1 MARSDAVKRYTIGVD
16 FGSLSA
22 RAVLMDLDT
31 GGTVGSTV
39 YDYPHGVL
47 TERLPDGTPLGP
59 DWALQDPEDY
69 WNAFPGLIP
78 PLLKQCGVTAEQ
90 VAGLGLDVTSCTLLP
105 TTADGTPLCCLPE
118 FAARPHAWVKLW
130 KHHAA
135 QSWAPR
141 IDALAAQRGEP
152 WLGQFGGRVSG
163 EYYLPK
169 AAQIAA
175 EDPALYRAAERIPEM
190 GDWLVW
196 RLCGRETRGSCAAA
210 FKTFWN
216 RERGDVS
223 REFLSALHPL
233 LADLNEKHPGAVVPP
248 GSMVGGLTEE
258 AARWTG
264 LLPGTAVSAAGV
276 DAHVTL
282 LGGHMGRPGELL
294 LIIGTST
301 CAILN
306 SDVYREVPGLN
317 GVVPEGILPGLN
329 AYEGGQSCV
338 GDLFAW
344 FTENCVPAA
353 YAQQAQR
360 KGKSLHQ
367 LLLEKAAA
375 LAPGES
381 GLVALDWWNGVRS
394 TLMDFDLSGVVAGLT
409 LSTRPEHL
417 YRALLEATAYG
428 VRRIID
434 AMEDRGVPVTALY
447 AAGGIPS
454 KNPLLMQIYADVCG
468 REVYLTEEEH
478 SGALGSAVLAA
489 SAALWGGEGFA
500 HLAELTERYRRP
512 CAKVYRPVPAHR
524 EVCETL
530 YGVYS
535 RLYRRYGQEDGLL
548 KELKAIRLTA
558 R

>member
-1 MARSDAVKRYTIGVD
+1 MKRYTIGVD

-31 GGTVGSTV
+31 GDAVGSAV

-47 TERLPDGTPLGP
+47 TEQLPDGTPLGP
-59 DWALQDPEDY
+59 DWAVQDPEDY
-69 WNAFPGLIP
+69 WNAFPALIP
-78 PLLKQCGVTAEQ
+78 PLLERCGVAAEQ
-90 VAGLGLDVTSCTLLP
+90 VTGLGLDVTSCTLLP

-118 FAARPHAWVKLW
+118 FASRPHAWAKLW

-135 QSWAPR
+135 QAWAPR
-141 IDALAAQRGEP
+141 IDALAEERGEP
-152 WLGQFGGRVSG
+152 WLAQFGGRVSG

-169 AAQIAA
+169 AAQIAE

-210 FKTFWN
+210 FKTFY
-216 RERGDVS
+216 RQTEGDVS

-233 LADLNEKHPGAVVPP
+233 LADLNDRHPGSVVSP
-248 GSMVGGLTEE
+248 GSRAGVLTEE

-264 LLPGTAVSAAGV
+264 LRPGTAVSAAGV

-282 LGGHMGRPGELL
+282 LGCHVSRPGELL

-317 GVVPEGILPGLN
+317 GVVPHGILPGLN

-338 GDLFAW
+338 GDLFGW

-353 YAQQAQR
+353 CVHQAER
-360 KGKSLHQ
+360 EGKSIYR
-367 LLLEKAAA
+367 LLSEKAAA

-394 TLMDFDLSGVVAGLT
+394 TLMDFGLSGVVAGLT

-447 AAGGIPS
+447 AAGGIPPR
-454 KNPLLMQIYADVCG
+454 NALLMQIYADVCG
-468 REVYLTEEEH
+468 REVHLTEEEH

-489 SAALWGGEGFA
+489 SAALWGEEGFA

-512 CAKVYRPVPAHR
+512 CAAVYRPAPAH
-524 EVCETL
+524 VETYQKL
-530 YGVYS
+530 YGIYS
-535 RLYRRYGQEDGLL
+535 RLYRRYGQEDETL
-548 KELKAIRLTA
+548 KELKALRLGTK
-558 R
+558 

>member
-1 MARSDAVKRYTIGVD
+1 MKRYTVGVD

-31 GGTVGSTV
+31 GAAVGSAV

-59 DWALQDPEDY
+59 DWAVQDPEDY
-69 WNAFPGLIP
+69 WNTFPALIP
-78 PLLKQCGVTAEQ
+78 PLLEQCGVTAGQ
-90 VAGLGLDVTSCTLLP
+90 VIGLGLDVTSCTLLP
-105 TTADGTPLCCLPE
+105 TTADGTPLCRLPE
-118 FAARPHAWVKLW
+118 FASRPHAWVKLW

-135 QSWAPR
+135 QLWAPR
-141 IDALAAQRGEP
+141 IDALAKERGEP
-152 WLGQFGGRVSG
+152 WLRQFGGQVSG

-169 AAQIAA
+169 AAQMAA
-175 EDPALYRAAERIPEM
+175 EDPELYRAAERIPEM
-190 GDWLVW
+190 GDWLVR

-210 FKTFWN
+210 FKTFW
-216 RERGDVS
+216 RQEEGDVS
-223 REFLSALHPL
+223 REFQSALHPL
-233 LADLNEKHPGAVVPP
+233 LADLNDRHPGPIVHP
-248 GSMVGGLTEE
+248 GSRAGVLTEA

-264 LLPGTAVSAAGV
+264 LCPGTAVSAAGV

-282 LGGHMGRPGELL
+282 PGCRVGRPGELL

-306 SDVYREVPGLN
+306 SEVYREVPGLN
-317 GVVPEGILPGLN
+317 GVVPEGIFPGLN

-338 GDLFAW
+338 GDLFGW
-344 FTENCVPAA
+344 FTDNCVPAA
-353 YAQQAQR
+353 YARQAER
-360 KGKSLHQ
+360 EGKSLHR
-367 LLLEKAAA
+367 LLSEKAAA

-394 TLMDFDLSGVVAGLT
+394 TLMDFDLSGAVMGLT

-428 VRRIID
+428 VRRVID
-434 AMEDRGVPVTALY
+434 AMEEQGVPVSALY
-447 AAGGIPS
+447 AAGGIPR

-468 REVYLTEEEH
+468 RAVYLAEEEH
-478 SGALGSAVLAA
+478 SGALGSATLAA
-489 SAALWGGEGFA
+489 SAALWGERGFD

-512 CAKVYRPVPAHR
+512 CAAVYRPVPAHTAVY
-524 EVCETL
+524 EKL
-530 YGVYS
+530 YGIYS

-548 KELKAIRLTA
+548 KELKAIRLA
-558 R
+558 AK